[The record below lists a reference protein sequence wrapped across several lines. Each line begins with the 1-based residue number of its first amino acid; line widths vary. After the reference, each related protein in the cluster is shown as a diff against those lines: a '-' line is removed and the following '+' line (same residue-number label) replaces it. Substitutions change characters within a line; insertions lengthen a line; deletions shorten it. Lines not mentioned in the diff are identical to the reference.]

1 MHATPI
7 NAERWFRARIGSEY
21 LSDARTGGF
30 NGPEFQFSPYGA
42 ITEVGTHPLQ
52 TAPRSSNILEFIRA
66 RN

>member
-21 LSDARTGGF
+21 LSDVRTEGF
-30 NGPEFQFSPYGA
+30 RGQKFQFSPSGA

-52 TAPRSSNILEFIRA
+52 TSRGRQFF
-66 RN
+66 